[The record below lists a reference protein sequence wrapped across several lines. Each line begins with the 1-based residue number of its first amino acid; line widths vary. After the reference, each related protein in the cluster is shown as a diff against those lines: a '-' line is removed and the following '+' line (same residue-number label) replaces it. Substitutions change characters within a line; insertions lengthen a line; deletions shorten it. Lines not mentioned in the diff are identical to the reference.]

1 MSSNIIKAPLCYH
14 PPTLL
19 YKLWYYLILCH
30 WSPRSG
36 IHWWHSVFS
45 SSKVLNSP
53 HSFYFSSTL
62 EGVKQ
67 PVCAPPLLGW
77 NPALLQRCVSVCVCP
92 HAFDGRARSSLWK
105 PAGCSSDEK
114 AHKRLPR
121 RSHATQ
127 TVQSD
132 LRVSESGDMEETD
145 EGNTFAGVGER
156 EWWEL
161 MGADGNGA
169 TVAELRLIAAL
180 DKESIW

>member
-1 MSSNIIKAPLCYH
+1 MLPSTHPFIQTLVLFDFVPLKSSFRDTLVALGVFFIK
-14 PPTLL
+14 
-19 YKLWYYLILCH
+19 IL
-30 WSPRSG
+30 
-36 IHWWHSVFS
+36 
-45 SSKVLNSP
+45 KVLNSP
-53 HSFYFSSTL
+53 HSFYFSSTWKVL
-62 EGVKQ
+62 SSLFVHLHCWAEILRSCRGV
-67 PVCAPPLLGW
+67 
-77 NPALLQRCVSVCVCP
+77 CVSVCVCP

-132 LRVSESGDMEETD
+132 LRVSESGDVEETD

-161 MGADGNGA
+161 MGM
-169 TVAELRLIAAL
+169 ELQ
-180 DKESIW
+180 

>member
-1 MSSNIIKAPLCYH
+1 MLPSTHPFIQTLVLFDFVPLKSSFRDTLVALGVFFIK
-14 PPTLL
+14 
-19 YKLWYYLILCH
+19 IL
-30 WSPRSG
+30 
-36 IHWWHSVFS
+36 
-45 SSKVLNSP
+45 KVLNSP